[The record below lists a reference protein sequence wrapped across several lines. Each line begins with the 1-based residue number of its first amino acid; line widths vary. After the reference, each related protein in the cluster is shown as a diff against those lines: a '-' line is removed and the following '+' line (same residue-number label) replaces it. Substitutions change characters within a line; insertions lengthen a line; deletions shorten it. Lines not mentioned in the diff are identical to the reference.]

1 MTGVLLHI
9 VHIGIH
15 QQHTRVCR
23 LVRHFSG
30 LDHHPSRFRRQI
42 PEQINASL
50 KAGEHHLGRLLCS
63 LGKFPFAVRLRQ
75 PQPLFYIQ
83 PDPVPAHL
91 LKVRPEAIGEADDFR
106 HIFRRC
112 RSTFHQPGQCQQF
125 LTVHLKKQPEHRLV
139 PGLLD
144 HQQHTPD
151 VVQMTP
157 LVRFDHPHAVRTP
170 LHPAFVIVLEVV
182 TACRCD
188 QHRRQ
193 RDAPPGE
200 ACNFLRRD
208 ALRRQFCRDQSVDQ
222 FICDHRPPPY
232 CR

>member
-15 QQHTRVCR
+15 QQHTGVCR
-23 LVRHFSG
+23 LVRHLGS

-42 PEQINASL
+42 PEQFNAAL
-50 KAGEHHLGRLLCS
+50 EAGEHHLGRLLCS
-63 LGKFPFAVRLRQ
+63 LGKFHFAVRLRQ
-75 PQPLFYIQ
+75 PQPLFYIE

-91 LKVRPEAIGEADDFR
+91 LKIRSEAIGEADDLR

-112 RSTFHQPGQCQQF
+112 RRSLYQSGDRQQLF
-125 LTVHLKKQPEHRLV
+125 AVHLKKQPEHRLMT
-139 PGLLD
+139 GLLD
-144 HQQHTPD
+144 HQQHPTD
-151 VVQMTP
+151 VIQMAA
-157 LVRFDHPHAVRTP
+157 LIRFDHTHAIGTP
-170 LHPAFVIVLEVV
+170 LHPSFVIVLEVV

-200 ACNFLRRD
+200 ACHFFRRD
-208 ALRRQFCRDQSVDQ
+208 ALRRQFCRDQPVDQ
-222 FICDHRPPPY
+222 FIRDHCPPPY